1 MFHTP
6 STWLLIANISFLFLF
21 LILLALALYRLHI
34 FVTIIT
40 SLFFDYTRNRV
51 IDDYADKTVR
61 IVEEGNLPS
70 EFDKPITS
78 QDKFDLACSILTDS
92 LSNIGFDTS
101 VLHIPAIITA
111 KVNQLYHGE
120 IPGRFKHETFSK
132 N

>member
-6 STWLLIANISFLFLF
+6 SAWILLADVLFPFLF
-21 LILLALALYRLHI
+21 LILLALTLYRLHV
-34 FVTIIT
+34 FLSIIT

-51 IDDYADKTVR
+51 IDDYAEKTVR

-70 EFDKPITS
+70 EFEKPIAS

-92 LSNIGFDTS
+92 LSNIGFDTQT
-101 VLHIPAIITA
+101 LHIPAIITA

-120 IPGRFKHETFSK
+120 IPGRFRHETFSK

>member
-1 MFHTP
+1 MFHIS
-6 STWLLIANISFLFLF
+6 STWLLIANSTFLLLFL
-21 LILLALALYRLHI
+21 LLLAFALYRLHI
-34 FVTIIT
+34 FATVIT
-40 SLFFDYTRNRV
+40 SLFFDYTRNRI
-51 IDDYADKTVR
+51 IDDYAEKTVR

-70 EFDKPITS
+70 EFGKPATS

-101 VLHIPAIITA
+101 ALHIPAIITA

-120 IPGRFKHETFSK
+120 IPRRFSHETFSR

>member
-1 MFHTP
+1 MLHTSSISALFMFFIYP
-6 STWLLIANISFLFLF
+6 LLFLLILSF
-21 LILLALALYRLHI
+21 ALYRLHV
-34 FVTIIT
+34 FVSIVT

-51 IDDYADKTVR
+51 IDDYAEKTVR

-70 EFDKPITS
+70 EFDKPVTS

-101 VLHIPAIITA
+101 VLHIPAIVTA

-120 IPGRFKHETFSK
+120 IPGRFQHETFSK